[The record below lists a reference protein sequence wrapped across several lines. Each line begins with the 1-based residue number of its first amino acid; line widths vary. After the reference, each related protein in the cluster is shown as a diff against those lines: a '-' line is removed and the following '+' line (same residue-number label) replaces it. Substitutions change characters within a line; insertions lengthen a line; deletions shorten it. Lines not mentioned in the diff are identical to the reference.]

1 MSDTARVALA
11 LAAGYYLGRRHKLR
25 MAAMLAAA
33 SVAGKYRKGG
43 GGLLAQGSK
52 ILGSSPEI
60 DELTGRLRGQ
70 IMDVGKA
77 AVMAAATRQINSLTE
92 KLQERTE
99 SLQSDE
105 RDENDERDQPGEP
118 EDEYAG
124 DEEGDEEDEYSED
137 ERDDEDAQEE
147 DQDEGSEPVD
157 EAAEP
162 EDAEE
167 TSEPAEEPEPRRTRT
182 SRSHQGTQ
190 ARKPGTGRRRPSP
203 VTRTAG

>member
-1 MSDTARVALA
+1 MSDRARVALA

-43 GGLLAQGSK
+43 GGLLEQGSK

-60 DELTGRLRGQ
+60 DALTGRLRGQ

-92 KLQERTE
+92 KLQERAE
-99 SLQSDE
+99 SLQSDDQTGEE
-105 RDENDERDQPGEP
+105 REQP
-118 EDEYAG
+118 DDAYAG
-124 DEEGDEEDEYSED
+124 DEESEEDEYSDED
-137 ERDDEDAQEE
+137 EYSEEDEYSDEDEYSEEDEDARDEE
-147 DQDEGSEPVD
+147 HDEASEPD
-157 EAAEP
+157 
-162 EDAEE
+162 
-167 TSEPAEEPEPRRTRT
+167 EEPEPRRART
-182 SRSHQGTQ
+182 SRSQQGAPAQGTQ

-203 VTRTAG
+203 VTRAG